1 MMARYRTPTA
11 LTPELQA
18 LLDALTP
25 TASASASA
33 GSDGGSAGSVFRLP
47 SLTPGASPTVALTP
61 DLLFEL
67 ANDVEN
73 SYSTASQ
80 TAVVS
85 DKTVQLV
92 TTPELAAAIAD
103 FDVDASTTGPSTG
116 MGEAAGPLAELGA
129 LSTEQL
135 AAYLMQNSV
144 ALELAKAAVA
154 TPVAAQPAKRKRAPR
169 RFVPTEL
176 KDAKYWQRR
185 AKNNEAARKAR
196 LRKKLEKQAKLQ
208 AAVAKEQLAGLVG
221 AQLR

>member
-1 MMARYRTPTA
+1 M
-11 LTPELQA
+11 
-18 LLDALTP
+18 
-25 TASASASA
+25 
-33 GSDGGSAGSVFRLP
+33 
-47 SLTPGASPTVALTP
+47 
-61 DLLFEL
+61 
-67 ANDVEN
+67 
-73 SYSTASQ
+73 
-80 TAVVS
+80 VS

-116 MGEAAGPLAELGA
+116 MDEAAGPLAELGA

-135 AAYLMQNSV
+135 AAYLMQSSV

-185 AKNNEAARKAR
+185 AKNHEAARKAR

-208 AAVAKEQLAGLVG
+208 AAVAKEQLADNYTNCSYVELLPFI
-221 AQLR
+221 A